1 MMNLNNPIIMYVILC
16 IVFIAIFM
24 VLVAIN
30 QAIKSGSRRRRIIRT
45 IQNNRDA
52 WTPSAPA
59 VEENALSFSGKIG
72 AIIAKMGARFSNGD
86 TAAYSNQR
94 RRLLRAGIR
103 NANAAQILWG
113 AKIWSPLILVMLFF
127 GMRFHVSQLALLSA
141 PVTAALLIGTGV
153 AGFYLPELWLSVKA
167 VIRREKI
174 TKSLPDALD
183 LLVVCVE
190 AGLGLDSAFNKV
202 AEEMKISSPQMS
214 DEFKLLNLELR
225 AGKTRQDALRN
236 LSERVNIDSLKS
248 LVTLLIQTE
257 MFGTGVAKALRV
269 FSDTFRTQRFQAAEE
284 MAAKLPVKMLIP
296 TVFFIFPTFMAI
308 MIGPAAITVWDNWLS
323 K

>member
-1 MMNLNNPIIMYVILC
+1 MEMNNPVVMYVILGV
-16 IVFIAIFM
+16 VFAAIFM
-24 VLVAIN
+24 VLFGIN
-30 QAIKSGSRRRRIIRT
+30 QALASGSRRRRIIRT
-45 IQNNRDA
+45 IKNNRDA
-52 WTPSAPA
+52 WTPSEP
-59 VEENALSFSGKIG
+59 VSEEEAQSFTGKF
-72 AIIAKMGARFSNGD
+72 ANKIAKMGARFSNGD
-86 TAAYSNQR
+86 AAAYSNQR
-94 RRLLRAGIR
+94 RRLLQAGIR
-103 NANAAQILWG
+103 NPNAVQILWG
-113 AKIWSPLILVMLFF
+113 AKIWSPLILVVLLFGLHF
-127 GMRFHVSQLALLSA
+127 NVPQLKLLSA
-141 PVTAALLIGTGV
+141 PIIAALLIGAGI
-153 AGFYLPELWLSVKA
+153 AGFYLPELWLLAKA
-167 VIRREKI
+167 GIRREKI

-202 AEEMKISSPQMS
+202 AEEMKMSSPQMS

-236 LSERVNIDSLKS
+236 LSSRVNVDSLKS

-257 MFGTGVAKALRV
+257 MFGTGVTKALRV

-308 MIGPAAITVWDNWLS
+308 MIGPAAIAVWDNWLS

>member
-1 MMNLNNPIIMYVILC
+1 MDLNNPIVMYVILGA
-16 IVFIAIFM
+16 VFIAIFM
-24 VLVAIN
+24 VLYGIN
-30 QAIKSGSRRRRIIRT
+30 QAIKRNRRRRRIIQT
-45 IQNNRDA
+45 IKNNRDA
-52 WTPSAPA
+52 WTPSESAP
-59 VEENALSFSGKIG
+59 EEETRSFTGKI
-72 AIIAKMGARFSNGD
+72 ANVIAKMGARFSNND
-86 TAAYSNQR
+86 PSTYSNQR
-94 RRLLRAGIR
+94 KRLLQAGIR
-103 NANAAQILWG
+103 NPKAGQILWG
-113 AKIWSPLILVMLFF
+113 VKIWSPLILVTLLCGTRVYLPQLKLLNAPLTVSLF
-127 GMRFHVSQLALLSA
+127 
-141 PVTAALLIGTGV
+141 IGAGI
-153 AGFYLPELWLSVKA
+153 AGFYLPELWLAVKA
-167 VIRREKI
+167 GIRREKI

-202 AEEMKISSPQMS
+202 AEEMKVSSPQMS

-225 AGKTRQDALRN
+225 AGKTRQAALRN
-236 LSERVNIDSLKS
+236 LSARVNIDSLKS

-257 MFGTGVAKALRV
+257 MFGTGVAKALRI

-284 MAAKLPVKMLIP
+284 LAAKLPVKMLIP

>member
-1 MMNLNNPIIMYVILC
+1 MNLNNPIVMYVILG
-16 IVFIAIFM
+16 IVFVAIFM
-24 VLVAIN
+24 VLFGIN
-30 QAIKSGSRRRRIIRT
+30 QAIKSGSRRRRIIQT
-45 IQNNRDA
+45 IKNSRDA
-52 WTPSAPA
+52 WRPSET
-59 VEENALSFSGKIG
+59 VSEEKAHAFLGKI
-72 AIIAKMGARFSNGD
+72 ASMIAKMGARFSNDDGSN
-86 TAAYSNQR
+86 YSNQR
-94 RRLLRAGIR
+94 RRLLQAGIR
-103 NANAAQILWG
+103 NPKASQVLWG
-113 AKIWSPLILVMLFF
+113 TKIWSPLVLGMLLF
-127 GMRFHVSQLALLSA
+127 GMLVYVPQLKLLSA
-141 PVTAALLIGTGV
+141 PVTTALLIGAGI
-153 AGFYLPELWLSVKA
+153 AGFYLPELWLSIKA
-167 VIRREKI
+167 GIRREKI

-202 AEEMKISSPQMS
+202 AEEMKVSSPQMS

-225 AGKTRQDALRN
+225 AGKTRKDALRN
-236 LSERVNIDSLKS
+236 LSMRVNVDSLKS

-257 MFGTGVAKALRV
+257 MFGTGVTKALRV

-308 MIGPAAITVWDNWLS
+308 IIGPAAITVWDNWLS